1 MFEGKLFTGPKYRGL
16 LFRDYHSQCDCANL
30 PPRRKLTNQ
39 SINDFLSIRT
49 FLVSYSQPIRLVRF
63 GGKAVDRGLPKLKQ
77 TKARDSWFWLKR
89 GQHVGTRMIDWRKKQ
104 AVKLCSQVKFWL
116 HCETK
121 IPFSFCSVRNKK
133 EPNLIPRVFVSL
145 YQRSRNE
152 RPWVEPI

>member
-1 MFEGKLFTGPKYRGL
+1 MLGIVFLAFIGSASVLKIRPFATLLQKCKTLKNSIRCFYFCPEIVYWAMFEGKLFTSPKYRGL

-89 GQHVGTRMIDWRKKQ
+89 GQHVGTRMID
-104 AVKLCSQVKFWL
+104 
-116 HCETK
+116 
-121 IPFSFCSVRNKK
+121 
-133 EPNLIPRVFVSL
+133 
-145 YQRSRNE
+145 
-152 RPWVEPI
+152 